1 MNKIISIAAVAI
13 LAVGLGAC
21 TQEERAVGGGVLGAA
36 AGAAIGSAVTGG
48 RASGAWTGAAIGGLA
63 GAAVGATS
71 GEGRRCARV
80 GYDYYGNRVC
90 TAYYRY

>member
-1 MNKIISIAAVAI
+1 MKKILSISAVAI
-13 LAVGLGAC
+13 MLAGLGAC
-21 TQEERAVGGGVLGAA
+21 TREERTVGGGVLGAA

-48 RASGAWTGAAIGGLA
+48 RASGAWAGAAIGGLT

-71 GEGRRCARV
+71 GQGRRCARV

-90 TAYYRY
+90 TAYYAN